1 MGRIAKEP
9 AEHHK
14 ATLSPFVSDFIER
27 ATKVPL
33 HELPALLDGFPQH
46 WPMPRGDLYHWIP
59 LLNRFDHVLEVFNKE
74 YGLEDGPQTQPFE
87 RRLLEKGDP
96 EADMPYP
103 STGAHSQELDT
114 AGYSAEGDRELVE
127 ALLHFTRILL
137 EHCGNRSIYA
147 SSTHL
152 SNLLHTTSL
161 SLLRPCLKLG
171 LRLAQRYQVA
181 RYKSGHPSAQPALLA
196 KHYNFNMDNLHK
208 IAMPFPK
215 PSNSTI
221 PFGQTP
227 GKGKDKI
234 AQSSSLNPCDL
245 VAIAKSPLSD
255 EARQDMSSVALSY
268 YEQSTTASNP
278 EVAPDE
284 QTPATPTPAR
294 RTSNLGPSRDRPSAV
309 ERSVSTDDLS
319 ATPVKSREVDST
331 TPSTAPKAF
340 NITAAEVS
348 EAPAWSLLADA
359 LPNVPNEMRY
369 ELLNR
374 VRIAKS
380 FSRSDATNQ
389 ELLEI
394 RLLAIANLAFALNE
408 SKFQEKVGVPDAE
421 EPRGFHLAQQLVDL
435 LQPPSAGQVALTLQ
449 METSVVMTLEAL
461 SKSRHKVPEVADAL
475 AITVNHGALYYELRK
490 VVAALSQEELPDR
503 KREAEE
509 AEWRDAA
516 FDLVN
521 SLLGANVQARY
532 AEKMVTAGI
541 MAILV
546 EVLGMRTS
554 RAERCYEKV
563 LQFFDSFIHGIP
575 TAFQTLANVNGLN
588 IIADLT
594 GHEVDI
600 ALEKVGRGEGLPA
613 EFKSS
618 VNDYNIPFYNQCTL
632 RQLFKN
638 TVHMFEHNAG
648 TYDRLL
654 RNLIDTPQ
662 ILGALKKVIEN
673 APSFGS
679 NVWSGALN
687 IITSFIHNE
696 PTCYQVIGEAGLA
709 SAFFE
714 TITNG
719 KLPAEL
725 PALDSFKP
733 LSEIRHFET
742 NANGEPVYPSN
753 DGILPVAEVMSDIPN
768 AFGAFCLNEA
778 GMQLFQ
784 ASGALVKYFDVFLS
798 PTHMQAIEDEDH
810 AAMIGQQFDELS
822 RHHPRLKDHIVA
834 AVFNMLRR
842 LKELCVILAV
852 QKHSGAKLWEVKDE
866 ETTVSGGRN
875 ALRGP
880 PTTDYNGALATVNT
894 SALSQDADVLD
905 DDQERAPTVSYL
917 SVCFKF
923 LEGFFHNN
931 SMTALFCE
939 ESGIDLILDL
949 ALSPGSPHDLVA
961 FPVFSKITQVIK
973 LMGEAKPHLVLPSVV
988 KRTQLAFTG
997 LEQLMSCEE
1006 KFSSFSRYTNFSEPK
1021 IDSST
1026 TEGID
1031 GTTLVKH
1038 LAHAQVLAHLLGRT
1052 LAPPPYSMRHANQN
1066 NALFTSINLTD
1077 VYIQLIQSISKLHAT
1092 CIWENLL
1099 LQRDLSDKTKTATEP
1114 RPFIARR
1121 IDKNGIVRVN
1131 PDRSLSA
1138 GKQADT
1144 EGELPKDASRSERL
1158 ALKNTK
1164 TLRYLLSQVPAGME
1178 AIFHSLAQAIVTKRI
1193 DSSAKQHSIH
1203 VAECLAKALLWELD
1217 FRRTDESDV
1226 ATETRYVAH
1235 IIGCTSRML
1244 LRNSHTMEAYHTN
1257 TKEALTLLLSKFYS
1271 AGGFTKLNQYL
1282 ERFTNTV
1289 TSEDPDKVLPQTKD
1303 AIHAILSF
1311 YSNVVKHKC
1320 INEATQSQIIQMR
1333 DRNQPEFFQ
1342 PGQFLVEIREA
1353 VLPAISHI
1361 WHSKDIDKF
1370 TDVNTKSIVDILR
1383 HILKAEGEDRALRRS
1398 EKATR
1403 KALVRTPEFKLINS
1417 NGLPGLRAMGY
1428 GIALSR
1434 EALYRCNHSE
1444 VNAEAYCKLRQK
1456 DCHVPRFPIPEGE
1469 PGEYD
1474 ESAPIADTADM
1485 DAHMSSSTTDEVDE
1499 DDPHRNA
1506 PTLTIDAD
1514 GNPQIVNPS
1523 VHDLMSDDTNLG
1535 TLGAIP
1541 DDMRE
1546 DLLAMADPRTRDIL
1560 AALRPGPALQTKDT
1574 QELFKTVDDLN
1585 DQREALR
1592 SDLVDRCLDV
1602 LSAQP
1607 AITFELADLIQAAVS
1622 KAGEGANPR
1631 AEIGST
1637 LVQSLMSLKQSEES
1651 PSKEMATKIQAYAHL
1666 VALILQDR
1674 DFFDSTLDDLKE
1686 YFSDLVDWVQLEPDQ
1701 KAEDAPWIRTVLLI
1715 IERVL
1720 AEDEQ
1725 PVQVEWN
1732 PPSPEEPLQPLP
1744 VAESAESVVSKE
1756 HRSKLF
1762 DALIGILH
1770 KVGKNPSLALSICRV
1785 LVVLTRRRD
1794 LATRL
1799 SEKYTLGRLFLM
1811 IRQLAGSVD
1820 EKLQGAFMLILR
1832 HMVEDDDVVRQIMR
1846 AEIKAVFENHRSS
1859 RAMDTTLYIRNLHHL
1874 ALRSPPIFVQVTQEL
1889 LEVANFDGNPHRAQA
1904 LTLKRDI
1911 EPTAEKKS
1919 ASEAEKIDADV
1930 DGEKSVESKIDAV
1943 DSTDGVV
1950 QFLLRELSN
1959 FKDVED
1965 KPVQAPKD
1973 DQVERATMDDFSP
1986 DVEMPDAVAPV
1997 AASTTPAAAA
2007 DAKVGGKPPFKPEEH
2022 VIYIYRCFVLQ
2033 CLAELLACYNRTKIE
2048 FINFSRKSDSNPAT
2062 PSKPRSG
2069 TLNYLLNTLLPPG
2082 TLEHRDDVAHRKR
2095 VATSNWA
2102 THVLVSLCTKTQEN
2116 HLGHGQA
2123 TDSSDFSDKEPELTF
2138 VRKFVLEHALR
2149 SFKDATTS
2157 AEPLDQ
2163 RYSRLLVLGEL
2174 FNKML
2179 SGKVEIQRSGAVP
2192 TGHFSSH
2199 QHMGRLMY
2207 EKNFIGTLTSAIA
2220 ELDLNFPNAKR
2231 TVKYIL
2237 GPLKQLTDLGV
2248 LLSQTTDISSS
2259 SGPGTSADE
2268 DDISSATSV
2277 SEDDD
2282 DDREQTPD
2290 LFRGS
2295 SLAMFETGQEDDESE
2310 DDDDDEDEEGEMY
2323 EDGYDDEMDYEEEAA
2338 PDHGEVVSDD
2348 DEDDMHGMG
2357 EIEGV
2362 PGDVV
2367 MDGDIMMGDGD
2378 EEDSDDTSDDDDE
2391 DDDEDDDDDDPD
2403 GEIEFAEHMD
2413 EITGDDD
2420 NASLDEHDHE
2430 GDWEDEDVDDF
2441 EDRVEIH
2448 DEGSPHGGPLE
2459 HIAHV
2464 LGADDP
2470 SEAGDHEG
2478 IVRIDMDAAED
2489 EFFEDEMAPEGDE
2502 GEDGEEYG
2510 ADIVYEPEMEDDD
2523 DEDQDGGW
2531 AAWETQPPPAAILR
2545 GHHHH
2550 HHHPRA
2556 FEQMLGGM
2564 IGDPLRPGHF
2574 RTHRATPN
2582 SRDEDGVNPL
2592 LQRDGG
2598 AGAASRDRELEALG
2612 GQRFPGRRAYLPRAD
2627 TAFLEHLVAT
2637 VPQQGGAGAG
2647 IINVNLEGG
2656 LPGLSALPSMF
2667 RIEGRHAVGAP
2678 WFELDHNR
2686 PLREQMTMGRWG
2698 DMVLN
2703 GRPADRANAGND
2715 EASAVE
2721 FRPSQ
2726 TSLRWQEE
2734 ARMLFGGKFQDKAT
2748 RVLNMLFRVLLP
2760 QAMEAKRLR
2769 EKADAERRAAQEKA
2783 AEEARKVAEAEKA
2796 ERDAQE
2802 KKERD
2807 ERAEREALER
2817 AEQAAQAAELAAQ
2830 AGPETTAPSEM
2841 EGVLAAP
2848 EGGSSEAQ
2856 APEETPTE
2864 RITISFRGRELD
2876 ITSLGID
2883 REYIEA
2889 LPEEMR
2895 EEVIMTQFATQRSQ
2909 AAVSGET
2916 PSEISR
2922 EFLDALPQEMQRELL
2937 RQEQNERRRERS
2949 ETQRRAAAQGGSGSA
2964 AAAVAE
2970 PEEMN
2975 NADFMAMLDPAL
2987 RQAVLMDTDEATLAT
3002 LPAALQAEA
3011 RALFGDRRPARPDH
3025 AARLARGMEA
3035 ETARILDGQAAAPR
3049 EEGENR
3055 EVSRQRRPIVQMLDK
3070 AGIATLLRLM
3080 FVSLN
3085 SKPKTNLHGI
3095 LSDVCKN
3102 TQNRSEVIS
3111 ILLSI
3116 LQDGTADVNAVER
3129 SFAQLSLRAKQPSG
3143 LKTPQTLKRT
3153 ITGQQS
3159 VTSSTELSPL
3169 NIVQQCLGTLN
3180 ALANDNPRV
3189 PSFFLNEHE
3198 TVVSQKTKTPKKGKG
3213 RESRAAK
3220 FPLNALL
3227 TLLDR
3232 KLITENTAVMETLAS
3247 LLSHV
3252 THPLTIL
3259 LRRAKEAQDAEKA
3272 EATAEA
3278 DKAAEA
3284 TDRPE
3289 TGTSDVPMEDN
3300 STAEQPEHGDES
3312 AATEPATGKD
3322 NTVPEA
3328 KKKKNRDLTPP
3339 EVPEENIRLV
3349 VNILAARECPS
3360 KTFSDTLDIIKNL
3373 SAIPGA
3379 KEVFGREL
3387 IRQAQDLGQALLED
3401 LEELSNQIKSAE
3413 TGTELQGMAL
3423 ASFSSAGSKQ
3433 SKLLRVLVA
3442 LDHLFDPKRM
3452 PASAS
3457 SSTSGEQKLKEDI
3470 LATFYDS
3477 TKFDKLWN
3485 SLSVCLTAIRERG
3498 NMVNVATILLPLIES
3513 LMVVCRNSTLKQ
3525 PQAPAADT
3533 VISSPPPESRI
3544 GGLFFNFTDEHRK
3557 ILNELI
3563 RNNPKLMN
3571 GNLAVLA
3578 KNSKVLEFDNK
3589 RSYFSRKLHDRRS
3602 EARVAH
3608 PTLQLNLRRSEVFLD
3623 SFKSL
3628 YYKSASEI
3636 KYGKLNI
3643 RFHNEEGVDAGGV
3656 SREWFAAMAR
3666 QMFNPNYALFTPVA
3680 SDRTTF
3686 HPNTMS
3692 GINGEHLMFFKFVGR
3707 IIGKALYENRV
3718 LDCHFSRAVYRR
3730 ILGKSVSLKDM
3741 ETLDLDYYKSLVW
3754 ILEND
3759 ITDVTFESFSVDV
3772 DKFGVVETIDLI
3784 PNGRNIPVTEENK
3797 HEYVR
3802 HVVDYRLVT
3811 SVKDQLDNFL
3821 QGFHEIIP
3829 AELVAIFNE
3838 QELELLISGLPD
3850 IDVDDW
3856 KNNTEY
3862 TNYQPTSPQI
3872 MWFWRAVKS
3881 FDKEEKAKLLQFITG
3896 TSKVPL
3902 NGFKELEGM
3911 NGFSKFSIHR
3921 DYGNKERLPSSHT
3934 CFNRKLIP
3942 STIPCDISLTKS
3954 QSSTFQSM
3962 RVTRLFDT
3970 SCTLPL
3976 QQEAS
3981 ISALHKR
3988 SSVSYLWEMR
3998 LSERNVV

>member
-27 ATKVPL
+27 ATKVSL
-33 HELPALLDGFPQH
+33 HDLPALLDGFPQT

-59 LLNRFDHVLEVFNKE
+59 LLNRFDHVLELFNKE
-74 YGLEDGPQTQPFE
+74 YGLEDGPQTQPFQ
-87 RRLLEKGDP
+87 RRLLEKGDA

-103 STGAHSQELDT
+103 TTGARQDDLDA

-127 ALLHFTRILL
+127 TLLHFTRILL

-161 SLLRPCLKLG
+161 SLLRLCLKLG

-181 RYKSGHPSAQPALLA
+181 RYKSGHPNAQPALLA
-196 KHYNFNMDNLHK
+196 KHYNFNLDNLHK

-215 PSNSTI
+215 PASSTTS
-221 PFGQTP
+221 FGQTP
-227 GKGKDKI
+227 AKGKEK
-234 AQSSSLNPCDL
+234 ATQASAPNTCDL
-245 VAIAKSPLSD
+245 VAIAKAPLSSS
-255 EARQDMSSVALSY
+255 ARQDMSAVALTY
-268 YEQSTTASNP
+268 YEPSAAVSSTD
-278 EVAPDE
+278 VATEDPA
-284 QTPATPTPAR
+284 PATPTPAR
-294 RTSNLGPSRDRPSAV
+294 RTSNLGPSRDRPSGG
-309 ERSVSTDDLS
+309 ERSISTDDLS

-331 TPSTAPKAF
+331 NPSNAPKSYH
-340 NITAAEVS
+340 ITSGEVS
-348 EAPAWSLLADA
+348 EAPAWSLLANA
-359 LPNVPNEMRY
+359 LPNLPTEMRY

-374 VRIAKS
+374 VRIAKAFATS
-380 FSRSDATNQ
+380 SSTNQ
-389 ELLEI
+389 ELLEV
-394 RLLAIANLAFALNE
+394 RLLAISNLAFALNE
-408 SKFQEKVGVPDAE
+408 SKFQEKVGIPDAE
-421 EPRGFHLAQQLVDL
+421 EPRRFHLAQQLCDL
-435 LQPPSAGQVALTLQ
+435 LQPPAAGQVPLTLQ
-449 METSVVMTLEAL
+449 METTVVMALEAL
-461 SKSRHKVPEVADAL
+461 TKSRHKVTEVADAL

-490 VVAALSQEELPDR
+490 VIAALAQEDNPD
-503 KREAEE
+503 KKIESEE
-509 AEWRDAA
+509 SEWRDAT

-521 SLLGANVQARY
+521 SLLGANAQARY

-541 MAILV
+541 MAVLV
-546 EVLGMRTS
+546 EVLSMRTS
-554 RAERCYEKV
+554 RAERCYERV

-594 GHEVDI
+594 GHEVDT
-600 ALEKVGRGEGLPA
+600 ALEKVGSGQGLPA
-613 EFKSS
+613 EYKSS
-618 VNDYNIPFYNQCTL
+618 VNDYDIPFYHQCTL

-662 ILGALKKVIEN
+662 ILGALRKVIEN
-673 APSFGS
+673 APKFGS

-714 TITNG
+714 TITNE
-719 KLPAEL
+719 KLPEEL

-733 LSEIRHFET
+733 LAEIRHFET
-742 NANGEPVYPSN
+742 NANGEPSYPSN
-753 DGILPVAEVMSDIPN
+753 NGILPVAEVMSDIPN
-768 AFGAFCLNEA
+768 AFGAFCLNES

-822 RHHPRLKDHIVA
+822 RHHPRLKDHIMA

-852 QKHSGAKLWEVKDE
+852 QKHSGAKLWEVKDGE
-866 ETTVSGGRN
+866 PALAGGLD

-880 PTTDYNGALATVNT
+880 PTSDYNGSLSSVNT
-894 SALSQDADVLD
+894 SALGQKAEQVE
-905 DDQERAPTVSYL
+905 DDQERAPTVPYL

-923 LEGFFHNN
+923 LEGLFHNN

-939 ESGIDLILDL
+939 ESGLDLVLDL

-961 FPVFSKITQVIK
+961 FPVFSKMTQVIK
-973 LMGEAKPHLVLPSVV
+973 LMGEARPHLVLPSVV
-988 KRTQLAFTG
+988 KRAQHAFLG
-997 LEQLMSCEE
+997 LTELMGSEE
-1006 KFSSFSRYTNFSEPK
+1006 RSSSFAKYTDLSK
-1021 IDSST
+1021 SSADST
-1026 TEGID
+1026 VTEHID

-1038 LAHAQVLAHLLGRT
+1038 LVHSQVLAHLLGRT
-1052 LAPPPYSMRHANQN
+1052 LAPPPYSMRHGNQN

-1077 VYIQLIQSISKLHAT
+1077 VYVQLIQSISKLHST

-1099 LQRDLSDKTKTATEP
+1099 LQRDLSDETKTSTEP
-1114 RPFIARR
+1114 RPYIARR
-1121 IDKNGIVRVN
+1121 IDKNGIVRVA
-1131 PDRSLSA
+1131 PDRSPGA
-1138 GKQADT
+1138 AKQVGS
-1144 EGELPKDASRSERL
+1144 EGEQPQSEGRKEKL

-1178 AIFHSLAQAIVTKRI
+1178 AVFHSLAQAIVTKRI
-1193 DSSAKQHSIH
+1193 EPSAKQHSIH

-1217 FRRTDESDV
+1217 FRRNPESDE
-1226 ATETRYVAH
+1226 ATETRYIAH
-1235 IIGCTSRML
+1235 ILGCISRML
-1244 LRNSHTMEAYHTN
+1244 LRNSSTMESYHTN
-1257 TKEALTLLLSKFYS
+1257 TKEALTLLMTKFYT
-1271 AGGFTKLNQYL
+1271 ADGFTKLNSYL
-1282 ERFTNTV
+1282 ERFANKV
-1289 TSEDPDKVLPQTKD
+1289 SSEDPEKVLPQTKD

-1320 INEATQSQIIQMR
+1320 INEATQSQIIQLR
-1333 DRNQPEFFQ
+1333 DRNQPDFFQ
-1342 PGQFLVEIREA
+1342 SGQFLVEIREA
-1353 VLPAISHI
+1353 VLPAVSHI

-1383 HILKAEGEDRALRRS
+1383 HILKAEGEERALKRS

-1403 KALVRTPEFKLINS
+1403 RVLARAPEFKLTNLA
-1417 NGLPGLRAMGY
+1417 GLTGLKDKGY
-1428 GIALSR
+1428 GTALSR
-1434 EALYRCNHSE
+1434 EALYRCNNSE

-1456 DCHVPRFPIPEGE
+1456 DHHVPRFPVPEGE
-1469 PGEYD
+1469 PEAGD
-1474 ESAPIADTADM
+1474 NDNSTDTADG
-1485 DAHMSSSTTDEVDE
+1485 DANMSSATADEAEGADSR
-1499 DDPHRNA
+1499 PNA
-1506 PTLTIDAD
+1506 AAISFDAD
-1514 GNPQIVNPS
+1514 GNPQIVDTARN
-1523 VHDLMSDDTNLG
+1523 DMMSDDDNMG

-1541 DDMRE
+1541 DDMRD
-1546 DLLAMADPRTRDIL
+1546 DLMAMADPRTLGVL
-1560 AALRPGPALQTKDT
+1560 ASLRSGPGLQTKDT
-1574 QELFKTVDDLN
+1574 QELYKTVDDLN
-1585 DQREALR
+1585 DRREALR
-1592 SDLVDRCLDV
+1592 DDLVDRCLDV

-1637 LVQSLMSLKQSEES
+1637 LVQSLMSLKQSEE
-1651 PSKEMATKIQAYAHL
+1651 PTSKELATKIQAYAHL

-1686 YFSDLVDWVQLEPDQ
+1686 YFSDLVEWVHLEPDQ

-1715 IERVL
+1715 IERII

-1732 PPSPEEPLQPLP
+1732 PPSPEDPLKPLP
-1744 VAESAESVVSKE
+1744 VPEVAEPVVSKE
-1756 HRSKLF
+1756 HRTQLF

-1820 EKLQGAFMLILR
+1820 EKLQGSFMLILR

-1874 ALRSPPIFVQVTQEL
+1874 ALRSPPIFVEVTQEL

-1904 LTLKRDI
+1904 LTLKKAV
-1911 EPTAEKKS
+1911 EPVAEKK
-1919 ASEAEKIDADV
+1919 AAPEAGTAADADT
-1930 DGEKSVESKIDAV
+1930 DTEKLAESKLAAV
-1943 DSTDGVV
+1943 DTTDGVV

-1965 KPVQAPKD
+1965 KPVQVPKD
-1973 DQVERATMDDFSP
+1973 DQPEKASMDDFSP
-1986 DVEMPDAVAPV
+1986 DVEMPDAVAP
-1997 AASTTPAAAA
+1997 AAGSATPAPAAE
-2007 DAKVGGKPPFKPEEH
+2007 AKTNGKPPFKPEEH

-2033 CLAELLACYNRTKIE
+2033 CLAELLACYNRTKVE

-2082 TLEHRDDVAHRKR
+2082 TLEHRDDVAHRKK

-2102 THVLVSLCTKTQEN
+2102 TQVLVSLCTKTQEN

-2123 TDSSDFSDKEPELTF
+2123 TDSGDFSEKEPELTF

-2149 SFKDATTS
+2149 SFKDATSS

-2231 TVKYIL
+2231 AVKYIL

-2248 LLSQTTDISSS
+2248 LLSQTTDMSSS

-2282 DDREQTPD
+2282 DREHTPD

-2295 SLAMFETGQEDDESE
+2295 SLGMFETGQEDDESE
-2310 DDDDDEDEEGEMY
+2310 DDDDDEDEGDEMY
-2323 EDGYDDEMDYEEEAA
+2323 EDGYEDEMDYEEEPA

-2348 DEDDMHGMG
+2348 DDDDLHGMG

-2362 PGDVV
+2362 PGDVDMEV
-2367 MDGDIMMGDGD
+2367 DVMMGEDG
-2378 EEDSDDTSDDDDE
+2378 EEDSDDTSGDDDDDDDE
-2391 DDDEDDDDDDPD
+2391 DDDDDDDPD

-2413 EITGDDD
+2413 EITGDDE
-2420 NASLDEHDHE
+2420 NASMDEHDHE
-2430 GDWEDEDVDDF
+2430 GDWEDEDGDDF
-2441 EDRVEIH
+2441 DDRVEIH
-2448 DEGSPHGGPLE
+2448 DGGSPHGGPLE

-2470 SEAGDHEG
+2470 SEAGDHDN
-2478 IVRIDMDAAED
+2478 IVRIDMDAGED
-2489 EFFEDEMAPEGDE
+2489 EFFDDEMAPEGDE
-2502 GEDGEEYG
+2502 DEDGEDYG

-2531 AAWETQPPPAAILR
+2531 AAWETQPPPAAIIR

-2564 IGDPLRPGHF
+2564 MGDPLRPGHF

-2582 SRDEDGVNPL
+2582 SRDEDGINPL

-2598 AGAASRDRELEALG
+2598 ANAANRDRELEALG
-2612 GQRFPGRRAYLPRAD
+2612 GHRFPGRRAYLPRND
-2627 TAFLEHLVAT
+2627 TAFLEHLIAT
-2637 VPQQGGAGAG
+2637 VPQPGGPGAG

-2656 LPGLSALPSMF
+2656 MPGLSALPSMF
-2667 RIEGRHAVGAP
+2667 RIEGRHAIGAP
-2678 WFELDHNR
+2678 WFEIDHNR

-2698 DMVLN
+2698 DMVAN
-2703 GRPADRANAGND
+2703 GRPTDRATGND

-2734 ARMLFGGKFQDKAT
+2734 ARMLFAGKFQDKAT

-2783 AEEARKVAEAEKA
+2783 AEEARKIAEAEKA
-2796 ERDAQE
+2796 EREAQE
-2802 KKERD
+2802 KKER
-2807 ERAEREALER
+2807 EEREAREK
-2817 AEQAAQAAELAAQ
+2817 AENEARAAELAAQ
-2830 AGPETTAPSEM
+2830 AGSEPTGTSEM
-2841 EGVLAAP
+2841 EGVLPAP
-2848 EGGSSEAQ
+2848 EAGPSDPQ
-2856 APEETPTE
+2856 APEEPPAE
-2864 RITISFRGRELD
+2864 RITINIRGRELD

-2909 AAVSGET
+2909 AAVSET

-2937 RQEQNERRRERS
+2937 RQEQNERRRARN
-2949 ETQRRAAAQGGSGSA
+2949 ETQRRAGASDGGPA
-2964 AAAVAE
+2964 AAAAQ

-3002 LPAALQAEA
+3002 LPDDLQAEA
-3011 RALFGDRRPARPDH
+3011 RALFGDRRDPRPPAAERLIRVAQGLEPGN
-3025 AARLARGMEA
+3025 ARNLQ
-3035 ETARILDGQAAAPR
+3035 GQAAAPR
-3049 EEGENR
+3049 EGGETR
-3055 EVSRQRRPIVQMLDK
+3055 EVSRQRRPIIQMLDK

-3153 ITGQQS
+3153 LTGQQS

-3272 EATAEA
+3272 EAE
-3278 DKAAEA
+3278 KAAETA
-3284 TDRPE
+3284 TRPQ
-3289 TGTSDVPMEDN
+3289 TGTSDVPMEDT
-3300 STAEQPEHGDES
+3300 STAEQPDDSNADTAAES
-3312 AATEPATGKD
+3312 ATGTDKSA
-3322 NTVPEA
+3322 PEA

-3373 SAIPGA
+3373 SSIPGA

-3401 LEELSNQIKSAE
+3401 LEQLSAQIKSAE

-3452 PASAS
+3452 PAVASAS
-3457 SSTSGEQKLKEDI
+3457 QSGEQKLKEDI
-3470 LATFYDS
+3470 LASLYDS

-3525 PQAPAADT
+3525 PQTPAPDT
-3533 VISSPPPESRI
+3533 VIGSPPPDSRI
-3544 GGLFFNFTDEHRK
+3544 GGLFFTFTDEHRK

-3608 PTLQLNLRRSEVFLD
+3608 PTLQLNLRRAEVFLD

-3628 YYKSASEI
+3628 YYKSADEI

-3759 ITDVTFESFSVDV
+3759 ITDVTFEMFSVDV

-3811 SVKDQLDNFL
+3811 SVKEQLDNFL
-3821 QGFHEIIP
+3821 KGFHEIIP

-3872 MWFWRAVKS
+3872 LWFWRAVKS

-3934 CFNRKLIP
+3934 CFNREFIP
-3942 STIPCDISLTKS
+3942 ISSPSSISILTIS

-3962 RVTRLFDT
+3962 RV
-3970 SCTLPL
+3970 
-3976 QQEAS
+3976 
-3981 ISALHKR
+3981 
-3988 SSVSYLWEMR
+3988 MR
-3998 LSERNVV
+3998 H